1 MSVSVYFSNQ
11 IVQVAVGKRGK
22 KGTIQAVYSSVA
34 PEGCIINGIVMD
46 PEVLGN
52 FLNEFWILNNIP
64 KKDVYLVVKSNKI
77 ASKNLNVPV
86 LDKKKTFSYITR
98 EFSDMQREEE
108 ENTIAYTKLK
118 RDNKKKQVEIYA
130 EMAPKEQLREFM
142 NIFANMGVA
151 LKGIISAE
159 GSIIGYVKN
168 TMARGN
174 STFILQVVNGN
185 LVSNI
190 LIVEGEFTYYNSVRC
205 FNEVGTPEYLEDL
218 ARSLNQLQQFMT
230 TQKITAPIER
240 VLVAGT
246 ENADLSNYNYVVSN
260 QGVNAPVEL
269 VNAGISDPNLNF
281 QAQRALFAYSGLFD
295 QGIESNFLTN
305 FDAKKEDAKVMDP
318 AMKKRVITI
327 ATTLAVMLILF
338 GFFLTK
344 RLIAKSNYDEYH
356 DYNSSPT
363 TMMKVADYE
372 AAVADRDAMQKKYNS
387 INTVVETID
396 SYPVCTDEV
405 IETIE
410 ETARGYADV
419 EILSFDAES
428 GHVAFT
434 AKSKVVG
441 DIYKYIDRL
450 LDEDIFMNVEHTGY
464 TLEEKTNLY
473 NIRVECILAPSVG
486 REEE

>member
-22 KGTIQAVYSSVA
+22 KGTLQTVYSSVA

-77 ASKNLNVPV
+77 ASKNLYIPV

-142 NIFANMGVA
+142 NIFSNMGVA

-168 TMARGN
+168 TMVREN

-218 ARSLNQLQQFMT
+218 ARSLNQLQQFMS

-240 VLVAGT
+240 IFVAGT
-246 ENADLSNYNYVVSN
+246 ENADLSAYNYVVSN
-260 QGVNAPVEL
+260 QGVNAPCEL
-269 VNAGISDPNLNF
+269 VNTGIGDPNLNF

-410 ETARGYADV
+410 ETAKGYADV

-428 GHVAFT
+428 GHVSFT

-450 LDEDIFMNVEHTGY
+450 LDEEIFMNVEHTGY

-473 NIRVECILAPSVG
+473 NIHVECILAPSVG

>member
-22 KGTIQAVYSSVA
+22 KGTLQTVYSSVA

-52 FLNEFWILNNIP
+52 FLNEFWVLNNIP

-77 ASKNLNVPV
+77 ASKTLDVPI
-86 LDKKKTFSYITR
+86 LDKKKTFGYITR

-108 ENTIAYTKLK
+108 ENTIAYTKLS
-118 RDNKKKQVEIYA
+118 RDAKKKKIKIYA
-130 EMAPKEQLREFM
+130 EMAPKEQLREFI
-142 NIFANMGVA
+142 NIFSNMGIA

-159 GSIIGYVKN
+159 GSIIGYVKS
-168 TMARGN
+168 TMAKGN
-174 STFILQVVNGN
+174 GTFILQVVNGN
-185 LVSNI
+185 LVSNV
-190 LIVEGEFTYYNSVRC
+190 LIVEGDFTYYNSVRC
-205 FNEVGTPEYLEDL
+205 FNDVGTPEYLEDL
-218 ARSLNQLQQFMT
+218 ARSLNQLQQFMS

-240 VLVAGT
+240 VYVAGT
-246 ENADLSNYNYVVSN
+246 EKADLSAYNYVVSN
-260 QGVNAPVEL
+260 QGVNAPCEL
-269 VNAGISDPNLNF
+269 VNAGIADSNLNF
-281 QAQRALFAYSGLFD
+281 LAQRALFAYSGLFD

-305 FDAKKEDAKVMDP
+305 FDMKKEDSKALDP
-318 AMKKRVITI
+318 DMKKRVIKI
-327 ATTLAVMLILF
+327 VATLAVMLILF

-344 RLIAKSNYDEYH
+344 RLIAQSKYDELH
-356 DYNSSPT
+356 SYNTSPT
-363 TMMKVADYE
+363 TTLKVLEYE
-372 AAVADRDAMQKKYNS
+372 NAVADRDAMQNKYNS
-387 INTVVETID
+387 INTVIDTID

-405 IETIE
+405 IEVIE
-410 ETARGYADV
+410 ETAKGYADI
-419 EILSFDAES
+419 EILSFDADT

-450 LDEDIFMNVEHTGY
+450 LSEKIFMSVEHTGY
-464 TLEEKTNLY
+464 TLEEKTNYY

-486 REEE
+486 REE

>member
-11 IVQVAVGKRGK
+11 IVQVAVGTRGK
-22 KGTIQAVYSSVA
+22 KGTLKAVYQSVA

-52 FLNEFWILNNIP
+52 FLNEFWVLNNIP

-77 ASKNLNVPV
+77 ASKNLDVPV
-86 LDKKKTFSYITR
+86 LNKAKTFEYITR

-108 ENTIAYTKLK
+108 ENTIAYTKLSQ
-118 RDNKKKQVEIYA
+118 DTKKKKIKIYA

-142 NIFANMGVA
+142 NIFSNMGIA

-159 GSIIGYVKN
+159 GSIIGYVKSTLAKN
-168 TMARGN
+168 NG
-174 STFILQVVNGN
+174 TFILQVVNGN

-190 LIVEGEFTYYNSVRC
+190 LIVEGQFTYYNSVRC

-218 ARSLNQLQQFMT
+218 ARSLNQLQQFMS
-230 TQKITAPIER
+230 TQKITAPIDR
-240 VLVAGT
+240 IYVAGT
-246 ENADLSNYNYVVSN
+246 ENADLSAYNYVVSN
-260 QGVNAPVEL
+260 QGVNAPCEL
-269 VNAGISDPNLNF
+269 VNAGIPDPNLNF
-281 QAQRALFAYSGLFD
+281 LAQRALFAYSGLFD

-305 FDAKKEDAKVMDP
+305 FDVKKEGTKVMDP
-318 AMKKRVITI
+318 AMKKRVIKI
-327 ATTLAVMLILF
+327 AATLAVMLILF
-338 GFFLTK
+338 GVFLTK
-344 RLIAKSNYDEYH
+344 RLIAQSEYDELH
-356 DYNSSPT
+356 SYNNSAT
-363 TMMKVADYE
+363 TKMKVMEYE
-372 AAVADRDAMQKKYNS
+372 EAVKERDAMQKKFNS
-387 INTVVETID
+387 INSVSETID

-410 ETARGYADV
+410 ETARGYAEI

-450 LDEDIFMNVEHTGY
+450 LAEEIFMNVEHTGY
-464 TLEEKTNLY
+464 TLEEKSNQY

-486 REEE
+486 REE